1 MSDQTTDRPGP
12 AGVPGRTPTAPRP
25 CCASTST
32 STASSAPTRCAKI
45 QAHLDE
51 CGPCLKEYDLDTTLK
66 SLIKRSCECE
76 EAPEALRLTIMSR
89 ISMTVIQ
96 VDRG

>member
-1 MSDQTTDRPGP
+1 MNEHAAGTHGSHEMRTDCSEALLRVYEYLDGELGP
-12 AGVPGRTPTAPRP
+12 EER
-25 CCASTST
+25 
-32 STASSAPTRCAKI
+32 AKI
-45 QAHLDE
+45 QALLDE

-76 EAPEALRLTIMSR
+76 QAPEALRMTIMSR

>member
-1 MSDQTTDRPGP
+1 MTRRTDRPDPSGVRDAHRLLRGP
-12 AGVPGRTPTAPRP
+12 AAR
-25 CCASTST
+25 STSNLDGELG
-32 STASSAPTRCAKI
+32 PDEVAKI

-51 CGPCLKEYDLDTTLK
+51 CGPCLKEYDPTTTLK